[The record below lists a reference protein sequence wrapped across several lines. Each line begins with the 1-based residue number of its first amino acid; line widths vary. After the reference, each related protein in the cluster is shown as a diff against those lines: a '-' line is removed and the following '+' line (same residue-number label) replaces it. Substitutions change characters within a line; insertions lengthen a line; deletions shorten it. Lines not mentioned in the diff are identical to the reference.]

1 MMLVHI
7 SFPIWRVDSRI
18 GASPR
23 EVPLLSR
30 PTARLEAASPAKLT
44 SCTRNTSAAD
54 SGHQREVAAARRQIF
69 LLDWVQPI
77 VETEPRTRIGA
88 LAECMAAERAAARPG
103 PDARLFAGIEA
114 PIAWPTSPRGAM
126 AFTAVEC
133 SAQRLGRGFAK
144 LEEKGGADDDAE
156 PGPSLCTLTQRA
168 DWAEHFQQWLA
179 RPLDV
184 RARKS
189 CTAHISQLERRRSVP
204 PRVLEVDASL
214 PIAARALTA
223 HELCLHGGFCDAA
236 RRDVAVEARPEGTLA
251 LGITGIGSRELE
263 AHWRSRVSDART
275 QWHVRRGLPDRAR
288 PLRRRWMHCSRRASA
303 RRRASSSC
311 RQTGAPQR
319 SATTRCSWLCAS
331 RCPATSRSASRDATA
346 RRSLLATCPVR
357 IRSTC
362 AQVYARWRRRCRPC
376 ARHAATCAAC
386 STSPRCTARLTPCC
400 PGR

>member
-1 MMLVHI
+1 MASSAAPVLLGTSLQKRDLRAEARAHERRLLLPTTPFEPWHSTHAVDTGTLLRAVGAAQTKG
-7 SFPIWRVDSRI
+7 SCYERDAGLAAFP
-18 GASPR
+18 GASIPPFDALMAQFLADVLERHGAEANSSAPHEGSGDDGSDSAQDDRGVAPQLLALDAQALLAQQPRPR

-275 QWHVRRGLPDRAR
+275 Q
-288 PLRRRWMHCSRRASA
+288 
-303 RRRASSSC
+303 
-311 RQTGAPQR
+311 
-319 SATTRCSWLCAS
+319 
-331 RCPATSRSASRDATA
+331 
-346 RRSLLATCPVR
+346 
-357 IRSTC
+357 
-362 AQVYARWRRRCRPC
+362 
-376 ARHAATCAAC
+376 
-386 STSPRCTARLTPCC
+386 
-400 PGR
+400 